1 MRTASDITRASL
13 ETTQRMQSEQM
24 DAVREALEENMRGA
38 RELGEVRSIDQLIA
52 LQTRLATEQMQR
64 TADVWNRLWRTASEG
79 QAAMIGQAQ
88 SFAGRAG
95 DDTVRFGSQAATGS
109 AANTERGKDRKSA

>member
-1 MRTASDITRASL
+1 
-13 ETTQRMQSEQM
+13 
-24 DAVREALEENMRGA
+24 
-38 RELGEVRSIDQLIA
+38 
-52 LQTRLATEQMQR
+52 MQR
-64 TADVWNRLWRTASEG
+64 TADAWSRLWRMASEG

-95 DDTVRFGSQAATGS
+95 DETARFTSQATTGS